1 MSAVWA
7 VPVVMLLVGG
17 AAVAALLRGT
27 AESARELT
35 SEIARFGELHAA
47 LARVR
52 TELEHTGAGVRD
64 LRSARHPR

>member
-1 MSAVWA
+1 
-7 VPVVMLLVGG
+7 MLLVGG

-52 TELEHTGAGVRD
+52 TELQHTGTAVREV
-64 LRSARHPR
+64 RTAHHRR

>member
-52 TELEHTGAGVRD
+52 TELQQTSTGIRDVRTAHH
-64 LRSARHPR
+64 RR

>member
-7 VPVVMLLVGG
+7 VPVVLLLVGG
-17 AAVAALLRGT
+17 AAVVALLRGT

-52 TELEHTGAGVRD
+52 TELQQTSTGIREVRAAHH
-64 LRSARHPR
+64 RR